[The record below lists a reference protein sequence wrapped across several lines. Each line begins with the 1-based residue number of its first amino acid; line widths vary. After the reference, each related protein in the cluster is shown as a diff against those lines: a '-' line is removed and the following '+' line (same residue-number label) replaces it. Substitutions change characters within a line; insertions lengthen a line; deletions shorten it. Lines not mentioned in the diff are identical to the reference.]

1 MKNFPSPFF
10 PSIFWVSGAFI
21 GRLFPNQSYEMTA
34 QHSDF
39 HHAQEQVKTYV
50 RLILDV
56 CEEEKERDEGK
67 VKSVCTNVLD
77 KLWDSI
83 FFPLVGVDDDDEDDE
98 EKEEENDAIMIG
110 DEEEDIK
117 KANKNNSHNNNSTG
131 ENTREEEMK
140 NVLYSRILDEVLQ
153 DTNLNTSRKTRKDL
167 KQNNHASFYSE
178 EFEKPNFTLEDSYDL
193 LISWLVQEWEYRF
206 KNNAEDSAKEHA
218 ERHFARIE
226 YLVDRIRRREEEENE
241 GDDEK
246 EMKASI
252 TRRKEDRRKEMRNV
266 AEKED
271 CEEEQEEECDE
282 ERKEEVED
290 GEEAERGAKE
300 SKFLEF
306 HQHSPGQTQ
315 KIFHNRIYEAYWA
328 KTRSIDVKPE
338 DFLESGKDPAFT
350 KLFRKQGA
358 MVLKLH
364 DSGWDKNTNAS
375 TFLNLDWI
383 RNTRVKLQTLG
394 PDYQYIRQTLPDP
407 ETGILRKYQDMDGYD
422 PARAEFGALVEEIQE
437 NFKFAAQP
445 LRLMGVVER
454 ERFFITQIRN
464 KLPAQYP
471 YLQGVAVVAMDG
483 GEKKALSG
491 LPSQNPWNIFDF
503 AERPTSVTRQL
514 LKICEAACSP
524 HARQIAEEK
533 LASEKENKIN
543 RFKTR
548 QEDEMVKTGAKA
560 VEGDP
565 EARKRRN
572 QRKRLLSG
580 EKEKTGGG
588 KRKAGKSGGGSK
600 KVSIGSIS
608 APMVGKSLSYSSQE
622 DQMNDAGKLA
632 LDHVQEKFFEASCE
646 ASRKKKWG
654 AGIVN
659 PWLYYMSPFSFFP
672 MHFEDYAL
680 GSANVI
686 VADPSTQCW
695 VVWYSISSEQIGLL
709 HEFLKDTLKS
719 KYQIDCLES
728 RELWINPEIIAN
740 WNAKRLGSNR
750 KLKVYR
756 HVQGP
761 GEYVVTDYGSVHWG
775 VNLGVGWK
783 AAVNFA
789 YLDWKAA
796 AQKVDLEYRKIEM
809 KEHPKKRH
817 YRCAPKFGLQNER
830 LFSMENIL
838 GKDRNFPNNWQKE
851 HKKGLQGQQ
860 EGES

>member
-1 MKNFPSPFF
+1 M
-10 PSIFWVSGAFI
+10 
-21 GRLFPNQSYEMTA
+21 E
-34 QHSDF
+34 
-39 HHAQEQVKTYV
+39 
-50 RLILDV
+50 
-56 CEEEKERDEGK
+56 
-67 VKSVCTNVLD
+67 
-77 KLWDSI
+77 
-83 FFPLVGVDDDDEDDE
+83 
-98 EKEEENDAIMIG
+98 
-110 DEEEDIK
+110 
-117 KANKNNSHNNNSTG
+117 
-131 ENTREEEMK
+131 
-140 NVLYSRILDEVLQ
+140 
-153 DTNLNTSRKTRKDL
+153 
-167 KQNNHASFYSE
+167 
-178 EFEKPNFTLEDSYDL
+178 
-193 LISWLVQEWEYRF
+193 
-206 KNNAEDSAKEHA
+206 
-218 ERHFARIE
+218 
-226 YLVDRIRRREEEENE
+226 
-241 GDDEK
+241 
-246 EMKASI
+246 
-252 TRRKEDRRKEMRNV
+252 
-266 AEKED
+266 
-271 CEEEQEEECDE
+271 
-282 ERKEEVED
+282 
-290 GEEAERGAKE
+290 
-300 SKFLEF
+300 
-306 HQHSPGQTQ
+306 
-315 KIFHNRIYEAYWA
+315 
-328 KTRSIDVKPE
+328 VKPE

-364 DSGWDKNTNAS
+364 NSGWDENTNAS

-464 KLPAQYP
+464 KVQAQYP

-533 LASEKENKIN
+533 LAGEKENKVN
-543 RFKTR
+543 RFKRR
-548 QEDEMVKTGAKA
+548 QEDEIAKTGAKA
-560 VEGDP
+560 VEGDL

-600 KVSIGSIS
+600 KVSIGSVS
-608 APMVGKSLSYSSQE
+608 APMAGKSPPNSSQE
-622 DQMNDAGKLA
+622 DQLNDAEKLE
-632 LDHVQEKFFEASCE
+632 LEHFQERFFEASCE
-646 ASRKKKWG
+646 ASKKKKWG

-695 VVWYSISSEQIGLL
+695 VVWYSIPSEQIGLL

-740 WNAKRLGSNR
+740 WNARRLGNNR

-789 YLDWKAA
+789 YPDWRAA
-796 AQKVDLEYRKIEM
+796 AEKVDLEYRKIESN
-809 KEHPKKRH
+809 EHPKKRH
-817 YRCAPKFGLQNER
+817 YRCAPKFGVHNEK
-830 LFSMENIL
+830 LFSMENVL
-838 GKDRNFPNNWQKE
+838 GKDELFSNHWQKE
-851 HKKGLQGQQ
+851 EKKGLPEQ
-860 EGES
+860 